1 MVIGGKG
8 KNESKLVTL
17 EISFISDHNN
27 KHFRGA
33 NVMFNN
39 EMISKITLFFN

>member
-17 EISFISDHNN
+17 EISFISDHNYTQ
-27 KHFRGA
+27 
-33 NVMFNN
+33 NVQYPHCIKTFQ
-39 EMISKITLFFN
+39 L